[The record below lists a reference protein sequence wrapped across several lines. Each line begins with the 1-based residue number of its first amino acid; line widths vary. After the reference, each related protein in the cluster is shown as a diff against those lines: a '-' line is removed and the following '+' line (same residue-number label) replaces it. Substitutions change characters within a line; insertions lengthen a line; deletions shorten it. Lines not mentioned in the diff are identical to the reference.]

1 MVAPLF
7 WPVIRRG
14 RLRPP
19 CCCTSKGTA
28 VPSHDRGLLV
38 RLDALV
44 ELAADRHGLALL
56 PGGRLAAAEARVA
69 ARATGLAAP
78 REPTARAAG
87 VTQRAAVE
95 LLRAVAE
102 GVGLLRVRGDRLEA
116 TSLRNAWAQIEE
128 GLRAGLVYAAW
139 CHRVPWPE
147 FLHGGPG
154 VEVLTGGRLWVLR
167 LLLGLPAGVDVGLTG
182 LVETVANG
190 LELDLGDWLPRA
202 VAAAFLD
209 PLVALG
215 VADLRPPPPHPASSL
230 RLGLGAS
237 TVIGSALVAAGEEVS
252 LASTPAN

>member
-1 MVAPLF
+1 
-7 WPVIRRG
+7 
-14 RLRPP
+14 
-19 CCCTSKGTA
+19 
-28 VPSHDRGLLV
+28 VPSSRSSDRGLLARV
-38 RLDALV
+38 DALV

-69 ARATGLAAP
+69 ARATGIRTPGVEGRAAP
-78 REPTARAAG
+78 RGAGPGPAAG
-87 VTQRAAVE
+87 PGAVPGPSARGAALARRDAVE

-102 GVGLLRVRGDRLEA
+102 GVGLLRARGDRLEA
-116 TSLRNAWAQIEE
+116 TSLRHAWAQIDET
-128 GLRAGLVYAAW
+128 LRAGLVYAAW
-139 CHRVPWPE
+139 CHRVPWPV

-154 VEVLTGGRLWVLR
+154 VEALVGGRLWVLR
-167 LLLGLPAGVDVGLTG
+167 LLLGLPAGVEVGLQG

-190 LELDLGDWLPRA
+190 LELDLDDWLPRA

-215 VADLRPPPPHPASSL
+215 VADIRPPPPHPGAGL
-230 RLGLGAS
+230 RLGPRAA

>member
-1 MVAPLF
+1 M
-7 WPVIRRG
+7 
-14 RLRPP
+14 
-19 CCCTSKGTA
+19 
-28 VPSHDRGLLV
+28 PSEDRGLLA

-44 ELAADRHGLALL
+44 ALAADRHGLALL

-78 REPTARAAG
+78 RGRPARASG
-87 VTQRAAVE
+87 VTQREAVE

-116 TSLRNAWAQIEE
+116 TSLRHAWGQIDQ

-139 CHRVPWPE
+139 CHRVHWPV
-147 FLHGGPG
+147 FLDGGPG
-154 VEVLTGGRLWVLR
+154 VETLVGGRLWVLR
-167 LLLGLPAGVDVGLTG
+167 LLLGLPAGVDVGLQG

-190 LELDLGDWLPRA
+190 LELDLDDWLPRA
-202 VAAAFLD
+202 LAAAFLD

-215 VADLRPPPPHPASSL
+215 VADIRPPPPHPGASL
-230 RLGLGAS
+230 RLGPRAA